1 MKKCITGLSAVLCF
15 CGWAHSQEITPQ
27 KHSLSAV
34 EGLGIA
40 AAFHSPR
47 TNPDAITH
55 RAPDGPWLRQFS
67 TLLLERITYPARG
80 RAYGVEGKMYVT
92 LGIDARGAV
101 TVLSYEHSL
110 GTDFE
115 QAIRTAAERVP
126 RSKIKHLALPLGGY
140 IRFTLPIYF
149 KE

>member
-1 MKKCITGLSAVLCF
+1 MKKCMTGLGAVLCF
-15 CGWAHSQEITPQ
+15 CGWAHSQEVTPP
-27 KHSLSAV
+27 KYSLSATDGV
-34 EGLGIA
+34 SIA
-40 AAFHSPR
+40 SAFYGPR
-47 TNPDAITH
+47 SNPDAITNH
-55 RAPDGPWLRQFS
+55 APDGPWLRQFS
-67 TLLLERITYPARG
+67 SLLLERITYPARG
-80 RAYGVEGKMYVT
+80 KAYGIEGKMFVT
-92 LGIDARGAV
+92 IGIDARGAV
-101 TVLSYEHSL
+101 TVLSYDHSL